1 MHFGKA
7 FKATRSEAAVS
18 MLILLCVTLIFTLI
32 LWGAESAH
40 NPYYNFWDALVWV
53 IVKYV
58 EDPAEVAIAPATVF
72 GQVIGTM
79 VGILGIA
86 IFAVPAGLLG
96 SGMLDAMAEEKKEE
110 KIYKN
115 GIKLHKRFRRI
126 AQSSSYYVN
135 DNGHKISYKGVP
147 RYRSIPYIIMKTGM
161 TDSEIFEAVNNCPDM
176 RLMAT
181 TLSSEANLK
190 DDLVVVN
197 FPLNNEYG
205 CCLDRG
211 SDVTIVSPAS
221 LTEIGTGS
229 FAFSLAAM
237 GGFNYVSKELSPSPD
252 DPFGFYTMRK
262 RNLDLIAEYDA
273 KEDVESQ
280 ALHFMSD
287 LKELKDHSER
297 KGRKHWFIFLMSS
310 RKSSEGQ
317 VYMWRLATDK
327 AQVLPSQLKGT
338 VRYGSTVME
347 NDEEKLQ
354 QFYEAVRDALGN
366 YDVTVAG
373 TSKKIDV
380 SLDNTDV
387 YKSVSPFNIMCRM
400 GGGSTCNALTLRV
413 CYEILLQSPRHLSIA
428 KEIADALKNVVEPDR
443 EIPESAKKCYM
454 KEGDGYA
461 DDFLQT
467 AVFEN
472 DLDALRDMIKRKSK
486 EARARFEHL
495 DLDGNEQVM

>member
-1 MHFGKA
+1 
-7 FKATRSEAAVS
+7 
-18 MLILLCVTLIFTLI
+18 
-32 LWGAESAH
+32 
-40 NPYYNFWDALVWV
+40 
-53 IVKYV
+53 
-58 EDPAEVAIAPATVF
+58 
-72 GQVIGTM
+72 
-79 VGILGIA
+79 
-86 IFAVPAGLLG
+86 
-96 SGMLDAMAEEKKEE
+96 
-110 KIYKN
+110 
-115 GIKLHKRFRRI
+115 
-126 AQSSSYYVN
+126 
-135 DNGHKISYKGVP
+135 
-147 RYRSIPYIIMKTGM
+147 M